1 MSRSPRI
8 RDHELGVTSI
18 QTQSPGFLRSDRHLS
33 FTHCWYDI
41 SRMGGDI
48 DPQNQAEAA
57 MKEAVNADGF
67 QRQRWIQVAQAWL
80 ELARPAEGRYRYGR
94 EKGTNVYNGSGL
106 DLAPKSRFE
115 FTGQIARCFAMKT
128 NFMSLPSRRKLRPFL
143 GYPARPSA

>member
-57 MKEAVNADGF
+57 MKEAVNPMVSNGSVGF
-67 QRQRWIQVAQAWL
+67 RSRRPGSSSLGRQRVGTVVD
-80 ELARPAEGRYRYGR
+80 ERRARTFIMAAAL
-94 EKGTNVYNGSGL
+94 TL
-106 DLAPKSRFE
+106 
-115 FTGQIARCFAMKT
+115 
-128 NFMSLPSRRKLRPFL
+128 LPNPVLSS
-143 GYPARPSA
+143 PARSPGASR